1 MGLQNKVKE
10 GFNRFMQGVTHFG
23 VGLAEGIERGA
34 MLLGWN
40 QLADKSREVSNALQE
55 SHDRWKDRADR
66 CQHERVVGAN
76 TRPKQYNPDKERRA
90 VAESAIQAIE
100 SHCKPGLNLHD
111 TLTQQTPEE
120 RLDFIEAVASDLAQR
135 SGLQIEPIDYFESE
149 RLRFGYFSPSENRI
163 RINATLIASDNIY
176 MVEEQ
181 IYTIV
186 HETMHAIQHHA
197 VEQELATPGSSGFDP
212 QLVCDWAK
220 NFLHY
225 IRPEVDPE
233 GYRNQP
239 LERDAYGIEWIL
251 KNYFSNN

>member
-1 MGLQNKVKE
+1 MGLLNKVKE
-10 GFNRFMQGVTHFG
+10 GFSRFMQGSAH
-23 VGLAEGIERGA
+23 VGGELAKDVERGA
-34 MLLGWN
+34 MLLGWD
-40 QLADKSREVSNALQE
+40 QLANKSRELSNSLQE

-66 CQHERVVGAN
+66 YQHERLVGAN

-90 VAESAIQAIE
+90 VAESAIQSIE
-100 SHCKPGLNLHD
+100 SHCKPGLNLHE
-111 TLTQQTPEE
+111 TLTQQTPQE
-120 RLDFIEAVASDLAQR
+120 RLEFIEAVASDLAQR
-135 SGLQIEPIDYFESE
+135 NGLQMEPVDYFDSE
-149 RLRFGYFSPSENRI
+149 RLRFGYFSPTENRI
-163 RINATLIASDNIY
+163 KINATLIASDNIY

-197 VEQELATPGSSGFDP
+197 VEQELATPESSGFDT
-212 QLVCDWAK
+212 QLVCEWAE

-225 IRPEVDPE
+225 IGPGVDPE

-251 KNYFSNN
+251 KNYFCNK